1 MDLQIAGR
9 TALVTGASRG
19 IGYAIA
25 EGLAKE
31 GARVVASARDTGV
44 LEAAAERLR
53 ATGAEVHA
61 VAADVGSARGVK
73 TLLER
78 TRELAGEPEVLVC
91 NAGGPA
97 PGLPSTVADDAWARG
112 FELTLMSAVR
122 LARGVVPAMRERGWG
137 RIVNVTSLSVRQP
150 LLELTLSNAL
160 RSGVTAF
167 ARTLA
172 TEVAGHGVTVNN
184 VAPGYTATE
193 RLEELFGDDYA
204 RARLMATIPAKRF
217 ATPDEIAAA
226 AVFLCSQQAAYLTGQ
241 TILVDGGVV
250 GAAT

>member
-250 GAAT
+250 GSAT